1 MLVDPKNQKWME
13 MLDRMELA
21 SGGRLE
27 IDWYG
32 AGDIVEQQMEFET
45 VNTGALDMALTPAA
59 HWKKFIPGP
68 AALFSYVS
76 GGLTGVEFHAW
87 LMYGGGAELMDEMLK
102 DYNFDLH
109 AIPYGGYI
117 TTPETWLHSDRAL
130 NVPADLKGLK
140 IRGSGD
146 GAEILSKMG
155 VSASF
160 FPSSEVYESMQ
171 RGVIE
176 AYEVSTP
183 ASDWARGL
191 QEVGQYV
198 YLSPS
203 RQPMEYM
210 QFLVYEERWAE
221 LPDDLKQLMTS
232 FAQSA
237 MMEVYY
243 LYAVEDV
250 KAVQSF
256 KDYGSTVE
264 LVSNEIE
271 EAFAKE
277 ARAFYAEKSAA
288 DPFIDKVYSSMM
300 EFQDMIRAGFARL

>member
-1 MLVDPKNQKWME
+1 ME
-13 MLDRMELA
+13 VA

-45 VNTGALDMALTPAA
+45 VNQGALDMALTPGA

-102 DYNFDLH
+102 DFNLH

-117 TTPETWLHSDRAL
+117 TTPETWLHSDKPL
-130 NVPADLKGLK
+130 NTPEDFKGLK

-210 QFLVYEERWAE
+210 QFLIYEERWAE
-221 LPDDLKQLMTS
+221 LPDDLKQLITS
-232 FAQSA
+232 FAQGG

-250 KAVQSF
+250 KAVQNF
-256 KDYGSTVE
+256 IEYGSTVE
-264 LVSNEIE
+264 LVSDEIE
-271 EAFAKE
+271 EAYAKE
-277 ARAFYAEKSAA
+277 ARAFYAEKSAT
-288 DPFIDKVYSSMM
+288 DPFIAKVYSSMM

>member
-13 MLDRMELA
+13 VLDRMELA
-21 SGGRLE
+21 SGGRLVIE
-27 IDWYG
+27 WHG

-45 VNTGALDMALTPAA
+45 VNQGALDMALTPAA

-87 LMYGGGAELMDEMLK
+87 LMYGGGAELMAEMLQ
-102 DYNFDLH
+102 DFNLH
-109 AIPYGGYI
+109 VIPYGGYI
-117 TTPETWLHSDRAL
+117 TTPETWLHSNRPL
-130 NVPADLKGLK
+130 KTPADFKGLK

-203 RQPMEYM
+203 RQPMEFM
-210 QFLVYEERWAE
+210 QFLVYEKRWAE
-221 LPDDLKQLMTS
+221 LPDDLKQLITS
-232 FAQSA
+232 FAQGA

-250 KAVQSF
+250 KAVQNF
-256 KDYGSTVE
+256 IDYGNTVE
-264 LVSNEIE
+264 LVSGDIE
-271 EAFAKE
+271 EAFARE

-288 DPFIDKVYSSMM
+288 DPFIAKVYSSMM

>member
-13 MLDRMELA
+13 ILDEIEVA

-27 IDWYG
+27 IDWFG

-45 VNTGALDMALTPAA
+45 VNTGALDFALTPAA

-68 AALFSYVS
+68 APMMSYVS

-87 LMYGGGAELMDEMLK
+87 LMYGGGAELMDEMIK
-102 DYNFDLH
+102 DFNLH
-109 AIPYGGYI
+109 AIPFGGYI
-117 TTPETWLHSDRAL
+117 TTPEVWLHSEGPL
-130 NVPADLKGLK
+130 NTPADLKGLK
-140 IRGSGD
+140 FRGSGD
-146 GAEILSKMG
+146 GGEILARMG
-155 VSASF
+155 GAASF

-171 RGVIE
+171 RGVID

-183 ASDWARGL
+183 ASNWARGL

-198 YLSPS
+198 YLSSS
-203 RQPMEYM
+203 RQPMEFM
-210 QFLVYEERWAE
+210 QCIVYEERWAE
-221 LPDDLKQLMTS
+221 LPDDLKQLVTS
-232 FAQSA
+232 FAQGA

-250 KAVQSF
+250 KAVQNF
-256 KDYGSTVE
+256 IDYGSTVE
-264 LVSNEIE
+264 LVSDEIE
-271 EAFAKE
+271 EAYAKE
-277 ARAFYAEKSAA
+277 ARAFYAEKAAA
-288 DPFIDKVYSSMM
+288 DPFIDKLYSSMT

>member
-13 MLDRMELA
+13 ILDRMEVA

-45 VNTGALDMALTPAA
+45 VNQGALDMGLSPAA

-87 LMYGGGAELMDEMLK
+87 LMYGGGAELMAEMLEPF
-102 DYNFDLH
+102 NIH

-130 NVPADLKGLK
+130 NIPEDLKGLK

-146 GAEILSKMG
+146 GAEILSKLG

-183 ASDWARGL
+183 ASDWSRGL

-198 YLSPS
+198 YLSAS

-210 QFLVYEERWAE
+210 QFLIYEERWAE
-221 LPDDLKQLMTS
+221 LPDDLKQLITS
-232 FAQSA
+232 LAQGA

-250 KAVQSF
+250 KAVQNF
-256 KDYGSTVE
+256 IDYGNTVE

-271 EAFAKE
+271 EAYSRE
-277 ARAFYAEKSAA
+277 ARAFYADKSAA
-288 DPFIDKVYSSMM
+288 DPFIDKVYNSMM

>member
-1 MLVDPKNQKWME
+1 
-13 MLDRMELA
+13 MLDRMEVA

-27 IDWYG
+27 IDWFG

-45 VNTGALDMALTPAA
+45 VNQGALDFALTTPA
-59 HWKKFIPGP
+59 HWKKFLPGP
-68 AALFSYVS
+68 APLFGYVS
-76 GGLTGVEFHAW
+76 GGLTGVEYHAW
-87 LMYGGGAELMDEMLK
+87 LMYGGGAELMDEMIK
-102 DYNFDLH
+102 DFNLH

-117 TTPETWLHSDRAL
+117 TTPETWLHSDKPL
-130 NVPADLKGLK
+130 KTPADFKGLK

-198 YLSPS
+198 YLSAS
-203 RQPMEYM
+203 RQPMEFM
-210 QFLVYEERWAE
+210 QLLVYEERWAE
-221 LPDDLKQLMTS
+221 LPDDLKQLVTS
-232 FAQSA
+232 FAQGA
-237 MMEVYY
+237 VMEVYY

-250 KAVQSF
+250 KAVQNF
-256 KDYGSTVE
+256 IEYGTTVE
-264 LVSNEIE
+264 LVSDEIE
-271 EAFAKE
+271 EAFARE

-288 DPFIDKVYSSMM
+288 DPFIDRVYSSMM
-300 EFQDMIRAGFARL
+300 EFQDMIRAGFSRL

>member
-13 MLDRMELA
+13 MLDKMEVA

-45 VNTGALDMALTPAA
+45 VNTGALDLGLSPPA
-59 HWKKFIPGP
+59 HWKKFLPGP

-87 LMYGGGAELMDEMLK
+87 LMYGGGAALMDEMLK
-102 DYNFDLH
+102 DFNLH
-109 AIPYGGYI
+109 AIPYGGFI
-117 TTPETWLHSDRAL
+117 TTPETWLHSDKPLRT
-130 NVPADLKGLK
+130 VADLKGLK

-183 ASDWARGL
+183 ASDWSRGL

-203 RQPMEYM
+203 RQPMEFM
-210 QFLVYEERWAE
+210 QCIVNEESWAE
-221 LPDDLKQLMTS
+221 LPDDLKQIVTS
-232 FAQSA
+232 FTQGV

-250 KAVQSF
+250 KAVQNF
-256 KDYGSTVE
+256 IDYGTTVE
-264 LVSNEIE
+264 IVSNEIE
-271 EAFAKE
+271 EAYTKE
-277 ARAFYAEKSAA
+277 ARVFYADKSAT
-288 DPFIDKVYSSMM
+288 DPFIDRIYSSMM
-300 EFQDMIRAGFARL
+300 EFQDMIRAGFSRL

>member
-13 MLDRMELA
+13 MLDRMEVA

-27 IDWYG
+27 FDWFG

-45 VNTGALDMALTPAA
+45 VNQGALDFALSPPA

-76 GGLTGVEFHAW
+76 GGLTGVEYHAW

-102 DYNFDLH
+102 DFNLH
-109 AIPYGGYI
+109 AIPYGGFI
-117 TTPETWLHSDRAL
+117 TTPETWLHSNQPL
-130 NVPADLKGLK
+130 KTPADFKGLK

-203 RQPMEYM
+203 RQPMEFM
-210 QFLVYEERWAE
+210 QCLVYEERWAE
-221 LPDDLKQLMTS
+221 LPDDLKQLVTS
-232 FAQSA
+232 FAQGV

-250 KAVQSF
+250 KAVQNF
-256 KDYGSTVE
+256 IDYGTTVE
-264 LVSNEIE
+264 KVSDEIE

-277 ARAFYAEKSAA
+277 ARTFYAEKSAA
-288 DPFIDKVYSSMM
+288 DPFIDNLYSSMM

>member
-1 MLVDPKNQKWME
+1 MLVDPKNQEWME
-13 MLDRMELA
+13 MLDEMQLA

-27 IDWYG
+27 IEWHG

-45 VNTGALDMALTPAA
+45 VNKGALDLALTPAA

-68 AALFSYVS
+68 APMMSYVS

-87 LMYGGGAELMDEMLK
+87 LMYGGGAELMAEMLK
-102 DYNFDLH
+102 DFNVY

-117 TTPETWLHSDRAL
+117 TTPETWLHSDREL
-130 NVPADLKGLK
+130 KKPEDLEGLK
-140 IRGSGD
+140 FRGSGD
-146 GAEILSKMG
+146 GGEILSRMG
-155 VSASF
+155 ASASF
-160 FPSSEVYESMQ
+160 FPSKEVYESMQ

-183 ASDWARGL
+183 ASDWSRGL
-191 QEVGQYV
+191 QEVGQYI

-210 QFLVYEERWAE
+210 QLLVYEERWAE
-221 LPDDLKQLMTS
+221 LPDDLKQLMTT

-237 MMEVYY
+237 MMRVYY

-250 KAVQSF
+250 KAVQNF
-256 KDYGSTVE
+256 IDYGNTVE
-264 LVSNEIE
+264 LVSDEIE
-271 EAFAKE
+271 EAYAKE
-277 ARAFYAEKSAA
+277 ARAFYAEKCAS
-288 DPFIDKVYSSMM
+288 DPFIDKLYNSMM
-300 EFQDMIRAGFARL
+300 GFKDMIERGFPRL

>member
-13 MLDRMELA
+13 MLDRMEVA

-27 IDWYG
+27 IDWFG

-45 VNTGALDMALTPAA
+45 MNQGALDFALTTPA
-59 HWKKFIPGP
+59 HWKKFLPGP
-68 AALFSYVS
+68 APLFGYVS
-76 GGLTGVEFHAW
+76 GGLTGVEYHAW
-87 LMYGGGAELMDEMLK
+87 LMYGGGAELMDEMIK
-102 DYNFDLH
+102 DFNLH

-117 TTPETWLHSDRAL
+117 TTPETWLHSDKPL
-130 NVPADLKGLK
+130 KTPADFKGLK

-198 YLSPS
+198 YLSAS
-203 RQPMEYM
+203 RQPMEFM
-210 QFLVYEERWAE
+210 QLLVYEERWAE
-221 LPDDLKQLMTS
+221 LPDDLKQLVTS
-232 FAQSA
+232 FAQGA
-237 MMEVYY
+237 VMEVYY

-250 KAVQSF
+250 KAVQNF
-256 KDYGSTVE
+256 IEYGTTVE
-264 LVSNEIE
+264 LVSDEIE
-271 EAFAKE
+271 EAFARE

-288 DPFIDKVYSSMM
+288 DPFIDRVYSSMM
-300 EFQDMIRAGFARL
+300 EFQDMIRAGFSRL

>member
-1 MLVDPKNQKWME
+1 MLVDPKNQEWMAMLKE
-13 MLDRMELA
+13 MEAA
-21 SGGRLE
+21 SGGRLSIE
-27 IDWYG
+27 WHG

-45 VNTGALDMALTPAA
+45 VNQGALDMALTPAA

-87 LMYGGGAELMDEMLK
+87 LMYGGGAELMDEMLQ
-102 DYNFDLH
+102 DFNLH

-117 TTPETWLHSDRAL
+117 TTPETWLHSDRPL
-130 NVPADLKGLK
+130 NTPADLEGLK

-146 GAEILSKMG
+146 GAEILSRLG

-198 YLSPS
+198 YLSAS

-210 QFLVYEERWAE
+210 QFLIYDERWEE
-221 LPDDLKQLMTS
+221 LPDDLKQLITS
-232 FAQSA
+232 FAQGA
-237 MMEVYY
+237 MMRVYY

-250 KAVQSF
+250 KAVQNF

-264 LVSNEIE
+264 LVSDEIE
-271 EAFAKE
+271 EAYARE
-277 ARAFYAEKSAA
+277 ARAFYADKSAA
-288 DPFIDKVYSSMM
+288 DPFIDKVYSSMA
-300 EFQDMIRAGFARL
+300 EFQDMIRAGFSRL

>member
-13 MLDRMELA
+13 MLDKMEVA
-21 SGGRLE
+21 SGGQLE

-45 VNTGALDMALTPAA
+45 VNAGALDLALTPAA

-87 LMYGGGAELMDEMLK
+87 LMYGGGAELMAEMLQ
-102 DYNFDLH
+102 DFDVY

-117 TTPETWLHSDRAL
+117 TTPETWLHSDREL
-130 NVPADLKGLK
+130 KTPADLEGLK

-146 GAEILSKMG
+146 GGEILSIMG
-155 VSASF
+155 CSASF

-171 RGVIE
+171 RGVID

-183 ASDWARGL
+183 ASDWSRGL

-198 YLSPS
+198 YLSAS

-210 QFLVYEERWAE
+210 QLIVNEERWAE
-221 LPDDLKQLMTS
+221 LPDDLKQLVTS
-232 FAQSA
+232 FAQGA

-250 KAVQSF
+250 KAVQNF
-256 KDYGSTVE
+256 IDYGNTVE
-264 LVSNEIE
+264 LVSAEIE
-271 EAFAKE
+271 EAYARE
-277 ARAFYAEKSAA
+277 ARAFYAEKSAS
-288 DPFIDKVYSSMM
+288 DPFIDRVYSSMM
-300 EFQDMIRAGFARL
+300 EFQDMIRAGFSRL

>member
-1 MLVDPKNQKWME
+1 MLVDPKNQMWME
-13 MLDRMELA
+13 MLDEMELA

-45 VNTGALDMALTPAA
+45 VNQGALDLALTPAA

-68 AALFSYVS
+68 APMMSYVS

-87 LMYGGGAELMDEMLK
+87 LMYGGGAELMAEMLQ
-102 DYNFDLH
+102 DFDVYP
-109 AIPYGGYI
+109 IPFGGYI
-117 TTPETWLHSDRAL
+117 TTPETWLHSEREL
-130 NVPADLKGLK
+130 KTPEDLEGLK
-140 IRGSGD
+140 FRGSGD
-146 GAEILSKMG
+146 GGEILSRMG
-155 VSASF
+155 ASASF

-171 RGVIE
+171 RGVID
-176 AYEVSTP
+176 AFEVSTP

-210 QFLVYEERWAE
+210 QLLVYEERWAE
-221 LPDDLKQLMTS
+221 LPDDLKQLMTT

-237 MMEVYY
+237 MMRVYY

-250 KAVQSF
+250 KAVQNF
-256 KDYGSTVE
+256 IDYGNTVE
-264 LVSNEIE
+264 LVSDEIE
-271 EAFAKE
+271 EAYAKE

-288 DPFIDKVYSSMM
+288 DPFIDKLYSSMM